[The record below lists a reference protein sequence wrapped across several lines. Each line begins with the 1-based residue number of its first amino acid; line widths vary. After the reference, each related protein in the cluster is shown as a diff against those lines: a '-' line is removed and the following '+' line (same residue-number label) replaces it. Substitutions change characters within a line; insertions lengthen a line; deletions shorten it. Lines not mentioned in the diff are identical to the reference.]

1 MKDLEQVMK
10 EIKKGKSRD
19 PEGICRE
26 IFQPSVIGNN
36 LKLSLLI
43 MFNQLKNLRK
53 SSFIH
58 QKSHNITHTQNMK

>member
-43 MFNQLKNLRK
+43 MFNQLKN
-53 SSFIH
+53 
-58 QKSHNITHTQNMK
+58 